1 MNKTKLRALQNRQYN
16 AEREAMDAWA
26 KRDLNIEKLTEQI
39 YQSAMQH
46 ITDEVDAFY
55 LRYANRNGVS
65 IKEARKRADAM
76 DVTDYFQKAYE
87 SVRDKDFSD
96 EAEKW
101 LRVYNLKMST
111 SRLEL
116 EKAKINLELL
126 KMYSEIENITNEQLE
141 QARLAEIARQTDLI
155 KEYEEQAGILGN
167 SVGNPTDRLK
177 GVVNADF
184 YGANFSERIWSRNG
198 HYASLR
204 KELFKSL
211 NNLRVDMMGYRKER
225 NRLMR
230 IFNTSKYES
239 MRLIRTEHQRVNMQ
253 VQHEMAVH
261 GGFTHYTYT
270 SEPNACSICKALSGK
285 TFKIEDYEMG
295 VTAPLMHPAC
305 VCSVYHHIEMTYD
318 NGKKTTDDM
327 NVVSK
332 DDILSE

>member
-26 KRDLNIEKLTEQI
+26 KRDLNIEKLTEQV

-46 ITDEVDAFY
+46 ITDEVDTFY

-65 IKEARKRADAM
+65 IKEARKRADSM

-87 SVRDKDFSD
+87 AVRDKDFSD
-96 EAEKW
+96 EAEEW

-141 QARLAEIARQTDLI
+141 QARLSEIARQTDLI
-155 KEYEEQAGILGN
+155 AKYEEQAGILGN

-211 NNLRVDMMGYRKER
+211 NNLSVDMMGYRKER
-225 NRLMR
+225 NRLMK

-239 MRLIRTEHQRVNMQ
+239 IRLIRTEHQRVNMQ
-253 VQHEMAVH
+253 VQHEMAVANE
-261 GGFTHYTYT
+261 FTHYTYVA
-270 SEPNACSICKALSGK
+270 EVGACSICKALAGK

-295 VTAPLMHPAC
+295 VTAPLKHSNC
-305 VCSVYHHIEMTYD
+305 RCSVYHHIEMTYS
-318 NGKKTTDDM
+318 NGKRTTDDM
-327 NVVSK
+327 DIASK
-332 DDILSE
+332 DDYI

>member
-16 AEREAMDAWA
+16 AEREAMDTWA
-26 KRDLNIEKLTEQI
+26 KRDLNIEKLTEQV

-46 ITDEVDAFY
+46 ITDEIDAFY

-87 SVRDKDFSD
+87 AVRDKDFGD
-96 EAEKW
+96 EAEEW

-126 KMYSEIENITNEQLE
+126 KMYSEIDSIANEQLE
-141 QARLAEIARQTDLI
+141 QARLDEIARQSDLI
-155 KEYEEQAGILGN
+155 AEYERQAGILGN
-167 SVGNPTDRLK
+167 SVGNPTERLR
-177 GVVNADF
+177 GVMNADF
-184 YGANFSERIWSRNG
+184 YGANFSERIWSKTG

-204 KELFKSL
+204 NELFKSL
-211 NNLRVDMMGYRKER
+211 NNLSVDMMGYRKER

-253 VQHEMAVH
+253 VQHEMAVQNN
-261 GGFTHYTYT
+261 FTHYTYVA
-270 SEPNACSICKALSGK
+270 EAGACPHCASLAGK
-285 TFKIEDYEMG
+285 SFKMEDYEMG
-295 VTAPLMHPAC
+295 VTAPIMHPNC
-305 VCSVYHHIEMTYD
+305 RCSIYHHIEMTYPD
-318 NGKKTTDDM
+318 GRKTTDDM
-327 NVVSK
+327 DIATK
-332 DDILSE
+332 DDYI

>member
-1 MNKTKLRALQNRQYN
+1 MNKTKLRAIQNRQYN

-26 KRDLNIEKLTEQI
+26 KRDLNIEKLTEQV

-46 ITDEVDAFY
+46 ITDEIDAFY

-87 SVRDKDFSD
+87 AVRDKDFSD
-96 EAEKW
+96 EAEEW

-155 KEYEEQAGILGN
+155 AKYEEQAGILGN
-167 SVGNPTDRLK
+167 SVGKPTDRLK

-204 KELFKSL
+204 KEVFKSL
-211 NNLRVDMMGYRKER
+211 NNLSVDMMGYRRER
-225 NRLMR
+225 NRLMK

-253 VQHEMAVH
+253 VQHEMAVAND
-261 GGFTHYTYT
+261 FTHYTYVA
-270 SEPNACSICKALSGK
+270 EAGACSICKPLSGK

-295 VTAPLMHPAC
+295 VTAPLRHPNC
-305 VCSVYHHIEMTYD
+305 RCSVYHHIEMNYTD
-318 NGKKTTDDM
+318 GRKTTDDM
-327 NVVSK
+327 DIASK
-332 DDILSE
+332 DDFV

>member
-1 MNKTKLRALQNRQYN
+1 MNKTKLRAIQNRQYN

-26 KRDLNIEKLTEQI
+26 KRDLNIEKLTEQV

-65 IKEARKRADAM
+65 IKEARKRADNM

-87 SVRDKDFSD
+87 AVRDKDFSD
-96 EAEKW
+96 EAEEW

-155 KEYEEQAGILGN
+155 AKYEEQAGILGN

-211 NNLRVDMMGYRKER
+211 NNLSTDMMGYRRER
-225 NRLMR
+225 NRLMK

-239 MRLIRTEHQRVNMQ
+239 MRLIRTEHQRVNMK
-253 VQHEMAVH
+253 VQHEMAVQNN
-261 GGFTHYTYT
+261 FTHYTYVA
-270 SEPNACSICKALSGK
+270 EAGACPHCASLAGK
-285 TFKIEDYEMG
+285 SFRMEDYEMG
-295 VTAPLMHPAC
+295 VTAPIMHPNC
-305 VCSVYHHIEMTYD
+305 RCSVYHHIEMTYD
-318 NGKKTTDDM
+318 NGRKTTDDM
-327 NVVSK
+327 DIASK
-332 DDILSE
+332 DDFI

>member
-1 MNKTKLRALQNRQYN
+1 MDKTKLRAIQNRQYN

-26 KRDLNIEKLTEQI
+26 KRDLNIEKLTEQV

-65 IKEARKRADAM
+65 IKEARKRADSM

-87 SVRDKDFSD
+87 AVRDKDFSD
-96 EAEKW
+96 EAEEW

-141 QARLAEIARQTDLI
+141 QARLDEIARQTDLI
-155 KEYEEQAGILGN
+155 AKYKEQAGILAN

-177 GVVNADF
+177 GVINADF

-211 NNLRVDMMGYRKER
+211 NNLSVDMMGYRKER
-225 NRLMR
+225 NRLMK

-239 MRLIRTEHQRVNMQ
+239 MRLIRTEHQRVNMK
-253 VQHEMAVH
+253 VQHEMAVANE
-261 GGFTHYTYT
+261 FTHYTYVA
-270 SEPNACSICKALSGK
+270 EPDACPICKALAGK

-295 VTAPLMHPAC
+295 VTAPLRHPDC
-305 VCSVYHHIEMTYD
+305 RCSVYHHIEMTYS
-318 NGKKTTDDM
+318 NGKRTTDDM
-327 NVVSK
+327 DIASK
-332 DDILSE
+332 DDYI

>member
-26 KRDLNIEKLTEQI
+26 KRDLNIEKLTEQV
-39 YQSAMQH
+39 YQSSMQH

-65 IKEARKRADAM
+65 IKEARKRADSM

-87 SVRDKDFSD
+87 AVRDKDFSD
-96 EAEKW
+96 EAEEW

-141 QARLAEIARQTDLI
+141 QARLDEISRQTDLI
-155 KEYEEQAGILGN
+155 AKYEEQAGILGN

-211 NNLRVDMMGYRKER
+211 NNLSVDMMGYRRER
-225 NRLMR
+225 NRLMK

-239 MRLIRTEHQRVNMQ
+239 MRLIRTEHQRVNMK
-253 VQHEMAVH
+253 VQHEMAVQNE
-261 GGFTHYTYT
+261 FTHYTYVA
-270 SEPNACSICKALSGK
+270 EAGACPHCARLAGK
-285 TFKIEDYEMG
+285 SFKIEDYEAG
-295 VTAPLMHPAC
+295 VTAPTLHPNC
-305 VCSVYHHIEMTYD
+305 RCSVYHHIEMTYS
-318 NGKKTTDDM
+318 NGKRTTDDM
-327 NVVSK
+327 DIASK
-332 DDILSE
+332 DDYI

>member
-1 MNKTKLRALQNRQYN
+1 MNKTKLRALQSRQYN

-26 KRDLNIEKLTEQI
+26 KRDLDIEKLTEQVF
-39 YQSAMQH
+39 QSAMQH

-65 IKEARKRADAM
+65 IKEARKRADNM

-87 SVRDKDFSD
+87 AVRDKDFSD
-96 EAEKW
+96 EAEEW

-155 KEYEEQAGILGN
+155 KEYEEQAGILAN

-204 KELFKSL
+204 KEVFKSL
-211 NNLRVDMMGYRKER
+211 NNLSVDMMGYRKER
-225 NRLMR
+225 NRLMK

-239 MRLIRTEHQRVNMQ
+239 MRLIRTEHQRVNMK
-253 VQHEMAVH
+253 VQHEMAVANE
-261 GGFTHYTYT
+261 FTHYTYVA
-270 SEPNACSICKALSGK
+270 EPDACPICKALAGK

-295 VTAPLMHPAC
+295 VTAPLRHPNC
-305 VCSVYHHIEMTYD
+305 RCSVYHHIEMTYT
-318 NGKKTTDDM
+318 NGRKTTDDM
-327 NVVSK
+327 DIASK
-332 DDILSE
+332 DDFI

>member
-1 MNKTKLRALQNRQYN
+1 MNKTKLRAIQNRQYN

-26 KRDLNIEKLTEQI
+26 KRDLNIEKLTEQV

-65 IKEARKRADAM
+65 IKEARKRADTM

-87 SVRDKDFSD
+87 AVRDKDFSD
-96 EAEKW
+96 EAEEW

-155 KEYEEQAGILGN
+155 AKYEEQAGILAN

-211 NNLRVDMMGYRKER
+211 NNLSVDMMGYRKER
-225 NRLMR
+225 NRLMK

-239 MRLIRTEHQRVNMQ
+239 MRLIRTEHQRVNMK
-253 VQHEMAVH
+253 VQHEMAVAND
-261 GGFTHYTYT
+261 FTHYTYVA
-270 SEPNACSICKALSGK
+270 ELGACSICKALSGK

-295 VTAPLMHPAC
+295 VTAPLKHPLC
-305 VCSVYHHIEMTYD
+305 RCSIYHHIEMTYS
-318 NGKKTTDDM
+318 NGKRTTDDM
-327 NVVSK
+327 DIASK
-332 DDILSE
+332 DDYI

>member
-26 KRDLNIEKLTEQI
+26 KRDLDIEKLTEQV

-65 IKEARKRADAM
+65 IKEARKRADNM

-87 SVRDKDFSD
+87 AVRDKDFSD
-96 EAEKW
+96 EAEEW

-155 KEYEEQAGILGN
+155 AKYEEQAGILSN

-211 NNLRVDMMGYRKER
+211 NNLSVDMMGYRRER
-225 NRLMR
+225 NRLMK

-253 VQHEMAVH
+253 VQHEMAVQNE
-261 GGFTHYTYT
+261 FTHYTYVA
-270 SEPNACSICKALSGK
+270 EAGACPHCARLAGK
-285 TFKIEDYEMG
+285 SFKMEDYEAG
-295 VTAPLMHPAC
+295 VTAPLLHPNC
-305 VCSVYHHIEMTYD
+305 RCSVYHHIEMTYS
-318 NGKKTTDDM
+318 NGKRTTDDM
-327 NVVSK
+327 DIANK
-332 DDILSE
+332 DDYI

>member
-26 KRDLNIEKLTEQI
+26 KRDLNIEKLTEQV
-39 YQSAMQH
+39 YQAAMQR
-46 ITDEVDAFY
+46 ITDEIDAFY
-55 LRYANRNGVS
+55 LRYANRNGIS

-87 SVRDKDFSD
+87 AVRDKDFSD
-96 EAEKW
+96 EAEEW

-141 QARLAEIARQTDLI
+141 QARLDEIARQTELI
-155 KEYEEQAGILGN
+155 KEYKEQAGILGN
-167 SVGNPTDRLK
+167 SVGSPTDHLK

-184 YGANFSERIWSRNG
+184 YGADFSERIWSRNG

-211 NNLRVDMMGYRKER
+211 NNLSVDMMGYRRER
-225 NRLMR
+225 NRLMK

-253 VQHEMAVH
+253 VQHEMAVAN
-261 GGFTHYTYT
+261 GFTHYTYVA
-270 SEPNACSICKALSGK
+270 ELGACSICKALAGK
-285 TFKIEDYEMG
+285 TFKMEDYEMG
-295 VTAPLMHPAC
+295 VTAPLRHPNC
-305 VCSVYHHIEMTYD
+305 RCSVYHHIEMTYT

-327 NVVSK
+327 DIASK
-332 DDILSE
+332 DDYI